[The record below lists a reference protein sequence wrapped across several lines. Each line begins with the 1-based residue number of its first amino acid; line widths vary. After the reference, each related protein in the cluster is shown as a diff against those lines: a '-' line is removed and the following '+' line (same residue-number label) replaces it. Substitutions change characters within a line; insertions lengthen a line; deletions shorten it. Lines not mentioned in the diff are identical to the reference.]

1 MLRRSDP
8 DSPTYGHHYTKDQ
21 IRDLFSPTDE
31 SILRVRQWLVASGI
45 PEGKITVSQTKS
57 WVNFEASIGR
67 LEQLLNAKYHVYD
80 NLVTRTEHF
89 GTDEYYLPEDLAVHI
104 DFVLPGTAFSRFHQ
118 GGVDLKKRKLGLT
131 GTKSR
136 PLRPPLCWELPKAD
150 FLGSLADCY
159 NQITPACIKAMYNIP
174 QARLAHPSNK
184 LGIYELNGDAY
195 VQSDL
200 DMFTKL
206 YAPYVPPGTAPL
218 VHNIDGSNGTS
229 EDPDMVRQ
237 KAGSESM
244 LDFEMVVPIIY
255 PQGTVLYSVPYPDP
269 KPGIFNLFLDA
280 LDGSYCDRTSHGYTG
295 DTPKIDGVY
304 PMRDCGTLAATNVIS
319 ISYGFPEF
327 MYPARYEYLERQ
339 CDEWMKLA
347 LAGITVVVASGDNGV
362 AGNTNACLGKLK
374 NIFVPDAVSS
384 CPYVTSVGSTVLPP
398 HKRPGD
404 QETATTSFSSGGG
417 FSNIFKTPSYQKR
430 AVADHLFY
438 FNPGYPSYNTSRGQI
453 PKNGGIYNAQ
463 GRGFPDLSA
472 NGDNSAVIT
481 NGIAWLGGGTSQA
494 APIIAAMFNLV
505 NEERL
510 AANKSTIGFVNPMLY
525 KHPEIFNDIRV
536 GKQDKG
542 GLYDNGCGNDGF
554 QCGQGWDPVTGLG
567 TPD

>member
-1 MLRRSDP
+1 
-8 DSPTYGHHYTKDQ
+8 
-21 IRDLFSPTDE
+21 
-31 SILRVRQWLVASGI
+31 
-45 PEGKITVSQTKS
+45 
-57 WVNFEASIGR
+57 
-67 LEQLLNAKYHVYD
+67 
-80 NLVTRTEHF
+80 
-89 GTDEYYLPEDLAVHI
+89 
-104 DFVLPGTAFSRFHQ
+104 
-118 GGVDLKKRKLGLT
+118 
-131 GTKSR
+131 
-136 PLRPPLCWELPKAD
+136 
-150 FLGSLADCY
+150 
-159 NQITPACIKAMYNIP
+159 
-174 QARLAHPSNK
+174 
-184 LGIYELNGDAY
+184 
-195 VQSDL
+195 
-200 DMFTKL
+200 
-206 YAPYVPPGTAPL
+206 
-218 VHNIDGSNGTS
+218 
-229 EDPDMVRQ
+229 
-237 KAGSESM
+237 
-244 LDFEMVVPIIY
+244 
-255 PQGTVLYSVPYPDP
+255 
-269 KPGIFNLFLDA
+269 
-280 LDGSYCDRTSHGYTG
+280 
-295 DTPKIDGVY
+295 
-304 PMRDCGTLAATNVIS
+304 
-319 ISYGFPEF
+319 
-327 MYPARYEYLERQ
+327 
-339 CDEWMKLA
+339 MKLA

-463 GRGFPDLSA
+463 GRGFPGLSA

-554 QCGQGWDPVTGLG
+554 QCGQGWAPVTGLG
-567 TPD
+567 TPDYPRLLNVFMSM